1 MAAGPL
7 VVTYPLTSDSTTYD
21 AVHVAKPGL
30 GPREGPKDRIPLRLS
45 KHVTGEEFGFRRVR
59 NIFPDM

>member
-45 KHVTGEEFGFRRVR
+45 KNVTGEEVSIFNVR
-59 NIFPDM
+59 KYFC